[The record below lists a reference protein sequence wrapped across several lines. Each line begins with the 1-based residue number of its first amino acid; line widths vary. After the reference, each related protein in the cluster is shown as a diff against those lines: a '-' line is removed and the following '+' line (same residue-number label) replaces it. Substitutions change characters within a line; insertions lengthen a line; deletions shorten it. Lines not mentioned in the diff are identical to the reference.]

1 MRSEECGVRLHSWV
15 RGRGGTVVRDYTR
28 GARLYSG
35 YEIILGGAVVRG
47 YGGARLLRRWRSA
60 LRVIS
65 SPPELGGEP
74 GRAGWSER
82 AHRPPRP
89 LTPPN
94 SGGEIITTVGCPDAS
109 HAVRRGDAWR
119 AATRCLACGV
129 VMPGAIKREAS
140 ARDLGDIPSGL
151 ARHCDRIRVVD
162 SRTCPAS
169 RSYQSRG
176 WSCLPGIA
184 IVSESWVVVFARYA
198 IVGDPGAVMIVI
210 SH

>member
-1 MRSEECGVRLHSWV
+1 MRKEDFFRERRKEICF
-15 RGRGGTVVRDYTR
+15 RGR
-28 GARLYSG
+28 
-35 YEIILGGAVVRG
+35 
-47 YGGARLLRRWRSA
+47 RWSA

-82 AHRPPRP
+82 ALQIPRIVALAVLQTTPVLGREPLRLFRPP

-109 HAVRRGDAWR
+109 HGVRRADAWR
-119 AATRCLACGV
+119 GSTRCLACGV

-140 ARDLGDIPSGL
+140 ARDTEDIPSGF
-151 ARHCDRIRVVD
+151 AWHCDRIRVVGG
-162 SRTCPAS
+162 RTCPTFS
-169 RSYQSRG
+169 
-176 WSCLPGIA
+176 
-184 IVSESWVVVFARYA
+184 IVSESWVVVFARHRDHSCR
-198 IVGDPGAVMIVI
+198 GGGHD